1 MADQRLATPDR
12 AGQAGAG
19 RYILITGGG
28 GGIGSALARGLT
40 NAGARVFIADSRPDA
55 ASEVAAALPGTGW
68 AEVDVRNQASV
79 ERLVVQAEDHGGFI
93 DGLVN
98 AHGLSTYVPF
108 LELALEEWERIIAV
122 NLTGTFIVGQAVARR
137 MVANGVSGAI
147 VNISSTLGWVGAPNR
162 AHYLASKGGVNMLT
176 RGMALD
182 LAPHGIRVNAI
193 GPGPIVTEMTRP
205 RWGDPEALRAT
216 NARTPLG
223 RMGQPEELV
232 GAVIYL
238 LSDEASYTTGTTLYV
253 DGGWTAQ

>member
-1 MADQRLATPDR
+1 MTDQRL
-12 AGQAGAG
+12 AG

-28 GGIGSALARGLT
+28 GGIGSALAHGLT
-40 NAGARVFIADSRPDA
+40 GAGAKVFVADARGQ
-55 ASEVAAALPGTGW
+55 AAADVARAIPGAGW
-68 AEVDVRNQASV
+68 AEVDVRDQAAV
-79 ERLVVQAEDHGGFI
+79 ERLIAKVEEDGGPV

-98 AHGLSTYVPF
+98 SHGVSNYVPY
-108 LELALEEWERIIAV
+108 LELSLAEWERTIAI

-137 MVANGVSGAI
+137 MVAHSLPGAI
-147 VNISSTLGWVGAPNR
+147 VNIASTLGWVGAPNR
-162 AHYLASKGGVNMLT
+162 VHYLASKGGVNMLT

-205 RWGDPEALRAT
+205 RWGDPDALRAT

-223 RMGQPEELV
+223 RMGQPEELL

-238 LSDEASYTTGTTLYV
+238 LSDEASYTTGITLYI

>member
-1 MADQRLATPDR
+1 MADQRL
-12 AGQAGAG
+12 AG

-28 GGIGSALARGLT
+28 GGIGAALARGLT
-40 NAGARVFIADSRPDA
+40 EAGARVFVADIDAEA

-68 AEVDVRNQASV
+68 AEVDVRDPESV
-79 ERLVVQAEDHGGFI
+79 QRMVDRAVEHGGLI

-98 AHGLSTYVPF
+98 SHGLSTYVPF
-108 LELALEEWERIIAV
+108 LELSLEEWERIVGV
-122 NLTGTFIVGQAVARR
+122 NLTGTFLVGQAVAQH
-137 MVANGVSGAI
+137 MVSHGTKGSIINMA
-147 VNISSTLGWVGAPNR
+147 STLGWVGAPNR
-162 AHYLASKGGVNMLT
+162 SHYLASKGGVNMLT

-182 LAPHGIRVNAI
+182 LVSHGIRVNAI

-205 RWGDPEALRAT
+205 RWGNPEALRAT
-216 NARTPLG
+216 NERIPMG

-238 LSDEASYTTGTTLYV
+238 LSDEASFTTGISLYI